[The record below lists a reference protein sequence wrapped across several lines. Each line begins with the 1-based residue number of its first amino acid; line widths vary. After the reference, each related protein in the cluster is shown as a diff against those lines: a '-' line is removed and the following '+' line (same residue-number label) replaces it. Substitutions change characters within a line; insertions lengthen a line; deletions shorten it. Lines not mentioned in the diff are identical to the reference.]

1 MSDFSLKDP
10 KVIKHGFLFKM
21 GGSVKSWKRRYFI
34 LKDINLYYFKDQ
46 SLKENL
52 GMIPIVDC
60 VVTKEETGPDQPGFY
75 FNLKLP
81 DSSNAKRNDFLIAAE
96 TDKERSD
103 WIAEINKVNV
113 ITVFGND
120 YYNALQVNPLNPGH
134 FIPIPFFIVSAIEFI
149 EENGLDNE
157 GVYRL
162 NGSAQKIDN
171 MVTAINQ
178 NVNVKFNDIN
188 DTTGVIKMYLRKLR
202 MPIFLFE
209 NYMPLKDITNLG
221 SNTEAQIESLRKIV
235 RSLPIPNYIFL
246 DYFTK
251 HMIKIKEHSDK
262 NLMSTQALSVCF
274 GPGLIWEEDSHD
286 AYGESNV
293 QQTICSLLIDNY
305 EAIFSKAPLNAHIAS
320 GNQSFNILVQEQDL
334 RYPYTLNA
342 PKSSIV
348 QKVIEDRY
356 GWTICV
362 YNDKWGCVHKNDLL
376 DIDTTNKQDVH
387 TLLRGLSQQTGKWI
401 LSPEDLS
408 TIGMK
413 CPEAVQLYQ
422 VLKQRLDPLRLRAGK
437 Y

>member
-1 MSDFSLKDP
+1 MSDFNLKDP
-10 KVIKHGFLFKM
+10 KVIKHGYLFKM
-21 GGSVKSWKRRYFI
+21 GGSVKSWKKRYFV
-34 LKDINLYYFKDQ
+34 LKDINLFYFKDQ

-60 VVTKEETGPDQPGFY
+60 IVTKEETGPDQPGFY

-120 YYNALQVNPLNPGH
+120 YYNALQVNPTKPGH

-178 NVNVKFNDIN
+178 NVNVKFNEIN
-188 DTTGVIKMYLRKLR
+188 DTTGIIKLYLRKLR
-202 MPIFLFE
+202 KPIFLFE
-209 NYMPLKDITNLG
+209 NYPMLKDISNLPNG
-221 SNTEAQIESLRKIV
+221 EAQVLGLQKVI

-251 HMIKIKEHSDK
+251 HMIKIKQHSSN

-274 GPGLIWEEDSHD
+274 GPCLIWEEDGQD

-293 QQTICSLLIDNY
+293 QQSICSLLIDNY
-305 EAIFSKAPLNAHIAS
+305 ETIFSKFPLQSHISS
-320 GNQSFNILVQEQDL
+320 GNQSFNFLAQEQDT
-334 RYPYTLNA
+334 RFPYTLQA
-342 PKSSIV
+342 PKSAVV
-348 QKVIEDRY
+348 QKVIEDCY

-362 YNDKWGCVHKNDLL
+362 YNDQWGCVHKNDLL
-376 DIDTTNKQDVH
+376 DIELSDKQNVH
-387 TLLRGLSQQTGKWI
+387 TLLKGISQQTLKWI
-401 LSPEDLS
+401 LSPGDLS
-408 TIGMK
+408 NIGMQ

-422 VLKQRLDPLRLRAGK
+422 VLKQRLDPLRAKAGK
-437 Y
+437 